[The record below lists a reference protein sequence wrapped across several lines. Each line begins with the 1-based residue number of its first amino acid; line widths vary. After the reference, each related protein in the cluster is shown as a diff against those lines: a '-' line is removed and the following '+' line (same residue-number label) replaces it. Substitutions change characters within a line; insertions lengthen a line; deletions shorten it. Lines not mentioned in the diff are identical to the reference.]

1 MCYYNPNYD
10 KDKKAKYYNVN
21 NLRKWK
27 IKAIVARTDSDT
39 FSSYQD
45 VTELY
50 NLVENKSYM
59 KLLDIKNYGHLD
71 VLAADSAYNDIFL
84 PIVKFLKN

>member
-1 MCYYNPNYD
+1 M
-10 KDKKAKYYNVN
+10 N

-84 PIVKFLKN
+84 PIVNFLKN

>member
-1 MCYYNPNYD
+1 M
-10 KDKKAKYYNVN
+10 N

-27 IKAIVARTDSDT
+27 IKALVARTDSDT

-50 NLVENKSYM
+50 NLVQDKSYM
-59 KLLDIKNYGHLD
+59 KLLDLKKYGHLD
-71 VLAADSAYNDIFL
+71 VLAADSAYTDIVL